1 MELLEDCLG
10 LFLYSQRNK
19 KILQHKMILYK
30 AVVSLQDSFS
40 EIWRIYYSWNVG
52 IEKTD
57 KQT

>member
-40 EIWRIYYSWNVG
+40 EI
-52 IEKTD
+52 
-57 KQT
+57 